1 MGMLLAVM
9 TMIMVVVVAVVVT
22 MAMLHGQIR
31 QPARNLVVPR
41 DPVAHIPYLPPTYP
55 RFFLFSSAPWTA
67 APSAELR
74 HSVADSLWLCQIAV
88 LGL

>member
-1 MGMLLAVM
+1 MGLFVGMLLAVM
-9 TMIMVVVVAVVVT
+9 TMMMVVVVAVVVVVA

-55 RFFLFSSAPWTA
+55 RFFLFSSAP
-67 APSAELR
+67 
-74 HSVADSLWLCQIAV
+74 
-88 LGL
+88 